1 MPGPEARPETVLE
14 TETGPDAR
22 PFPGAVLDALAAAAD
37 RPVFE
42 HGDRTLTGGELLD
55 LVARIAAGLRNEGL
69 RPGDGVA
76 LLLGVTPEAF
86 ATILAA
92 HAVGTRVVG
101 VRPGLPDAHLRHLL
115 GLDIAAVLT
124 DGSAPRVTATTR
136 RDQRTLTV
144 DALRATPAAPLSPE
158 GRPDDVARLLH
169 TSGSTGT
176 PKACAQTYA
185 AMTAAWAARPAAWP
199 PAIRALAARLDRFL
213 VFGSLSSQ
221 VMFEYAVL
229 TLAAGG
235 TAVVADN
242 PPPASGRGDP
252 HIASLAAA
260 ITRLRGTASVIT
272 VPRLARLVAAQR
284 RDPADL
290 STLRALMVS
299 GSPLTPDRH
308 REALDVLGPVVF
320 HGYGQTET
328 GMIAMATPDDVPG
341 SVGVP
346 PAAVEVR
353 IRDAH
358 GAPVPAGVDGE
369 LFVRTAAQA
378 TGYWG
383 EPARS
388 AEVFTGGLVRTRD
401 LGHLDGDGRL
411 HLTGRTRDVVI
422 VNANLHYAGPIERVI
437 AEHEDVAE
445 AYVVAVPDE
454 DTGEAVHAFVVPAT
468 GRTPRLPALRAL
480 VTARLGAACAPVRL
494 TAIAEPP
501 VAPSGKPDKR
511 LLLSRLA
518 HHPDITET

>member
-1 MPGPEARPETVLE
+1 MPRREEAE
-14 TETGPDAR
+14 
-22 PFPGAVLDALAAAAD
+22 PFPRAVLDALGAAAD

-42 HGDRTLTGGELLD
+42 HGTRTLTGGDLLD
-55 LVARIAAGLRNEGL
+55 LVARIATGLREEGL

-76 LLLGVTPEAF
+76 LRLGVTPEAF

-92 HAVGTRVVG
+92 HAVGARVVG
-101 VRPGLPDAHLRHLL
+101 LRPGLTDAQLRHLL
-115 GLDIAAVLT
+115 GLDIAALITGSPTGTPT
-124 DGSAPRVTATTR
+124 DAGTGGTPTHGPP
-136 RDQRTLTV
+136 TLTV
-144 DALRATPAAPLSPE
+144 DALRAAPPAPLTLA
-158 GRPDDVARLLH
+158 GRPGDVARLLH

-199 PAIRALAARLDRFL
+199 PAIRELASRLDRYL
-213 VFGSLSSQ
+213 VFGSLASQ
-221 VMFEYAVL
+221 VMVEYAVL
-229 TLAAGG
+229 TIAAGG
-235 TAVVADN
+235 TVVVAE
-242 PPPASGRGDP
+242 DP
-252 HIASLAAA
+252 TLPDA
-260 ITRLRGTASVIT
+260 ITRLRATASVIT

-328 GMIAMATPDDVPG
+328 GMIAMATPDDPPG

-346 PAAVEVR
+346 PAAVEIRV
-353 IRDAH
+353 RDAH
-358 GAPVPAGVDGE
+358 GAPVPPGVDGE
-369 LFVRTAAQA
+369 LFVRTPAQA

-383 EPARS
+383 EEARS
-388 AEVFTGGLVRTRD
+388 AEVFTDGWVRTRD

-411 HLTGRTRDVVI
+411 WLTGRTRDVVI
-422 VNANLHYAGPIERVI
+422 VNANLHHAGPIERVI

-454 DTGEAVHAFVVPAT
+454 DTGEAVHAFVVPAA
-468 GRTPRLPALRAL
+468 GRTPELAALRAL
-480 VTARLGAACAPVRL
+480 VTARLGAACAPARL

-501 VAPSGKPDKR
+501 LAPSGKPDKR
-511 LLLSRLA
+511 LLLSRLSRPA
-518 HHPDITET
+518 TPDPTPAPPTQTLRR